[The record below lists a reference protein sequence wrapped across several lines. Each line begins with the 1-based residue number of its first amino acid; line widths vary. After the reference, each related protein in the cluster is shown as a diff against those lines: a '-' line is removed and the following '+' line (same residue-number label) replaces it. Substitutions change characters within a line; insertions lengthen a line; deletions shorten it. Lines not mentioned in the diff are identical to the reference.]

1 MRDDVIGT
9 FGDAAVTG
17 KPVGDDLREGKPT
30 PLLARAVELADAAQR
45 RGARRASA
53 ATGLSD
59 DEVAAIQQVI
69 VDTGALDAL
78 ERHIA
83 ELADEAV
90 AALDRADI
98 TAEAKAELVALAA
111 FVAARLV

>member
-1 MRDDVIGT
+1 M
-9 FGDAAVTG
+9 
-17 KPVGDDLREGKPT
+17 
-30 PLLARAVELADAAQR
+30 
-45 RGARRASA
+45 
-53 ATGLSD
+53 
-59 DEVAAIQQVI
+59 I

-78 ERHIA
+78 ERHIT